1 MSPDK
6 SYIKEVAESA
16 QAYQTAR
23 AEPMPQT
30 EQPRQSMDFI
40 RSLMLDIPIQT
51 VRTDEVNENTT
62 PVQDSVEEPQDE
74 SVDLLKKLAGIR

>member
-1 MSPDK
+1 MSPNK

-16 QAYQTAR
+16 EAYQTAR

-40 RSLMLDIPIQT
+40 RSLMLDIPVQISRNT
-51 VRTDEVNENTT
+51 EVNETTT
-62 PVQDSVEEPQDE
+62 PIQAPAEEPQNE
-74 SVDLLKKLAGIR
+74 SLDSIKKLAGIR